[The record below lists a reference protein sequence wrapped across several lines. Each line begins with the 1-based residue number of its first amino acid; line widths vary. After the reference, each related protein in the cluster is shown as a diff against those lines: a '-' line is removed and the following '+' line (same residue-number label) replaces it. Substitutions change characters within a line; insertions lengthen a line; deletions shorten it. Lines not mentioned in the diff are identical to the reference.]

1 MGVQGMLDLN
11 EGYIGCARP
20 IPVKSEVP
28 GDYGHVIMT
37 VIRSKSLVK
46 C

>member
-1 MGVQGMLDLN
+1 MGVQEMLELN

-20 IPVKSEVP
+20 IPVKREGP
-28 GDYGHVIMT
+28 GDYGHVFMT
-37 VIRSKSLVK
+37 VIISKSLIQ